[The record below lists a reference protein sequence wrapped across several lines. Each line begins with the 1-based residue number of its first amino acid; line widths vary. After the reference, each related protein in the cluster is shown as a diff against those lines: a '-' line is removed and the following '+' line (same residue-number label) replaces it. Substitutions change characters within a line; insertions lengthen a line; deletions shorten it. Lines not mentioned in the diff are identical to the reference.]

1 VSSIAFDHIALGMPH
16 IADAA
21 PFLVGVLGGVPHSG
35 MQGGPEFR
43 FGTWRYDGGGKIEVI
58 EPVGADGFVHR
69 FLAARGPG
77 IHHVTFEV
85 PDLDEACERAR
96 ARGYDV
102 VGYDDSYD
110 DWKTAF
116 LHPKQALGIV
126 VQFAQT
132 SGGTEP
138 GGWKPPATFRNPP
151 PPVTVVGLR
160 MRVSAAD
167 RAREQWEGILQG
179 ECAARAAH
187 RLDVDLDGRKPSI
200 VFRWPDSSMVL
211 TIDIDPSAS
220 EGPVA
225 IEIASSRSVA
235 MPAGPVRELGTIFRL
250 ISPSSR
256 RAERS
261 SSPTRT
267 R

>member
-1 VSSIAFDHIALGMPH
+1 MSSIAFDHIALGMPR
-16 IADAA
+16 IVEAV
-21 PFLVGVLGGVPHSG
+21 PFLVGVLGGLPHSG

-58 EPVGADGFVHR
+58 EPVGVDGFVHR

-77 IHHVTFEV
+77 IHHVTFKV

-96 ARGYDV
+96 TRGYDI

-138 GGWKPPATFRNPP
+138 SGWEPPATFRNPP
-151 PPVTVVGLR
+151 PPVSVVGLR

-167 RAREQWEGILQG
+167 RAHEQWEGILQG
-179 ECAARAAH
+179 ECAAGDER
-187 RLDVDLDGRKPSI
+187 RLDMDLDGRKPSI
-200 VFRWPDSSMVL
+200 VFRWPDSPMAL
-211 TIDIDPSAS
+211 TIDIDPSAG
-220 EGPVA
+220 EGPIA
-225 IEIASSRSVA
+225 IELASSRSLA
-235 MPAGPVRELGTIFRL
+235 LPAGPVRELGTTFRGVQ
-250 ISPSSR
+250 
-256 RAERS
+256 
-261 SSPTRT
+261 T
-267 R
+267 

>member
-1 VSSIAFDHIALGMPH
+1 MSSIAFDHIALGMPR
-16 IADAA
+16 IVEAV
-21 PFLVGVLGGVPHSG
+21 PFLVGVLGGVSHSG

-77 IHHVTFEV
+77 IHHVTFKV
-85 PDLDEACERAR
+85 PDLDEACERACS
-96 ARGYDV
+96 RGYDI

-132 SGGTEP
+132 SSGTEP
-138 GGWKPPATFRNPP
+138 SGWKPPAAFRNPP

-160 MRVSAAD
+160 MRVSAAE

-179 ECAARAAH
+179 ECASRDER
-187 RLDVDLDGRKPSI
+187 RLVY
-200 VFRWPDSSMVL
+200 RWPDSPMAL
-211 TIDIDPSAS
+211 AIDIDPSAS
-220 EGPVA
+220 EGPIA
-225 IEIASSRSVA
+225 IELASSRSVA
-235 MPAGPVRELGTIFRL
+235 LPAGPVRELGTTFRR
-250 ISPSSR
+250 IPS
-256 RAERS
+256 
-261 SSPTRT
+261 
-267 R
+267 

>member
-1 VSSIAFDHIALGMPH
+1 MSSIAFDHIALGMPH
-16 IADAA
+16 IADAV
-21 PFLVGVLGGVPHSG
+21 PFLVGVLGGAPHSG

-58 EPVGADGFVHR
+58 EPVGDDGFVSR

-77 IHHVTFEV
+77 IHHVTFKV

-96 ARGYDV
+96 TRGYDI

-138 GGWKPPATFRNPP
+138 SGWRPPAIVENPP

-160 MRVSAAD
+160 MRVSDAD
-167 RAREQWEGILQG
+167 RAREQWEGILHG
-179 ECAARAAH
+179 SRAARDE
-187 RLDVDLDGRKPSI
+187 RSLVYQ
-200 VFRWPDSSMVL
+200 WPGSPMVL
-211 TIDIDPSAS
+211 TIDVDPSGG
-220 EGPVA
+220 EGPIAV
-225 IEIASSRSVA
+225 ELASSRPVDLPEAS
-235 MPAGPVRELGTIFRL
+235 VRELGTTFRL
-250 ISPSSR
+250 IQP
-256 RAERS
+256 
-261 SSPTRT
+261 
-267 R
+267 